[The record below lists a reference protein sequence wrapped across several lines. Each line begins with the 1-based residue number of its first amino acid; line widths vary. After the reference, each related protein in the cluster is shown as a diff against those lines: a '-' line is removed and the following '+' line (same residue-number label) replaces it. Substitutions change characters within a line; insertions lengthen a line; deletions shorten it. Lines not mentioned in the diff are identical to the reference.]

1 MEPVG
6 LKTMARPLL
15 LIRGLTCRMQS
26 KSGGGGV
33 QVIKDR
39 TGIEQEKG

>member
-15 LIRGLTCRMQS
+15 LIRGLTWRMQS
-26 KSGGGGV
+26 KSGGEV
-33 QVIKDR
+33 MKEMQYLYSS
-39 TGIEQEKG
+39 T